1 MSILYNFCLQML
13 FSGLEFLNKWHL
25 IREGSKLQRFIYGQ
39 RDVFQRIENILK
51 SQCQKLVI
59 WIHVSSLGEFGVARP
74 IVKRIKEN
82 GNYSVFLTFFS
93 PTGVDALRNHHSDV
107 DVVEY
112 LPIDTKQN
120 ARKFIETIKPQKA
133 VFIISEFWP
142 NYLCELKRHN
152 IETYLISG
160 LIKTKSPIFKWYGGI
175 IRQSLS
181 AFTRFMVL
189 NEESKQNLSEVGL
202 NNVSVVGD
210 PLFDNAIVV
219 ATSPYTNKIVE
230 AFASQGDL
238 FIAGSISDKKDLLLV
253 SRLANLHRDT
263 RFLVVP
269 HEISEEYLNNIIYY
283 FDGKTVC
290 YHECDE
296 NTDFS
301 DTQILIIDFIGALAY
316 LYRYAKWAY
325 VGGGFTPYL
334 HNIIEATVY
343 GLPVAFGPEINRKI
357 TPQQLIKLGI
367 GCKVKRFEDLN
378 RWFDHLKNNQSEL
391 DAIKEKANTYI
402 RQNAGATDEIMSIIK
417 I

>member
-1 MSILYNFCLQML
+1 MSILYNFCLQIL

-142 NYLCELKRHN
+142 NYLCELKRQN

-357 TPQQLIKLGI
+357 TPQQLIKPGI

>member
-1 MSILYNFCLQML
+1 MSILYNFCLQIL

>member
-219 ATSPYTNKIVE
+219 ATSPYTNKMVE